1 MSLSTLP
8 WWAFALLSALFAAL
22 TTILVKLG
30 VQQVSSTLATAI
42 RTVVVL
48 AMAWVI
54 AGSRGEL
61 GQLGSIVP
69 RTWAVLALS
78 GVATGLSWLAYFRA
92 LEIGPTA
99 YVSAIDKL
107 SVVLVAALA
116 WAVLKEPIDLRGA
129 LGIGLITAGTLVL
142 IR

>member
-1 MSLSTLP
+1 MNLAALP

-48 AMAWVI
+48 VMAWVI
-54 AGSRGEL
+54 AGGRGEIA
-61 GQLGSIVP
+61 QLGAITA
-69 RTWAVLALS
+69 RTWVVLALS
-78 GVATGLSWLAYFRA
+78 GAATGLSWLAYFRA
-92 LEIGPTA
+92 LEVGPTA

-107 SVVLVAALA
+107 SVVLVAILA
-116 WAVLKEPIDLRGA
+116 WAVLGEPVDWRGA
-129 LGIGLITAGTLVL
+129 LGIALITAGTLVL

>member
-1 MSLSTLP
+1 MWLNTLP
-8 WWAFALLSALFAAL
+8 WWGFALLSALFAAL

-48 AMAWVI
+48 LMAWLIV
-54 AGSRGEL
+54 AGRGEL
-61 GQLGSIVP
+61 AQLGGLAP
-69 RTWAVLALS
+69 RTWLLLGLS

-92 LEIGPTA
+92 LQVGPA
-99 YVSAIDKL
+99 APVAAIDK
-107 SVVLVAALA
+107 SSIVLIALLA
-116 WAVLKEPIDLRGA
+116 WPLLGEAIDTRGA
-129 LGIGLITAGTLVL
+129 FGLGLIVAGTLVL